1 MSKFKELVL
10 LRDEAGVTMLAI
22 MPTGTAHPSDVAL
35 ISDEILLTVE
45 AVEWIAEDSGVL
57 DIIRQACDIVE
68 IETLFKVVWDKKE
81 EETDAAY

>member
-22 MPTGTAHPSDVAL
+22 MPTGNAHPGDVAL
-35 ISDEILLTVE
+35 ISDDILLSVE
-45 AVEWIAEDSGVL
+45 AVEWIDADSGVL

-81 EETDAAY
+81 EETDAVH